1 MQENKVAVIG
11 QLLRQFNPSHR
22 HDDPIYT
29 PDGERRR
36 ARVER
41 WLMRSGVTAWPR
53 TETGQ
58 LRLDSDPFRLM
69 SRVQLGNG
77 FLVWGAS
84 FGAGEAS

>member
-1 MQENKVAVIG
+1 
-11 QLLRQFNPSHR
+11 
-22 HDDPIYT
+22 
-29 PDGERRR
+29 
-36 ARVER
+36 
-41 WLMRSGVTAWPR
+41 MRSGVTAWPR